1 MQPKLQGARI
11 TTAYTTGG
19 QIRRICME
27 IYHKIDKTV
36 KSTYKQVFL
45 PYKRRFSKNIKT
57 LYEVT
62 VCRYTLIA
70 VYVFFH
76 RFTEN

>member
-45 PYKRRFSKNIKT
+45 PYKRSFSKNINT
-57 LYEVT
+57 
-62 VCRYTLIA
+62 C
-70 VYVFFH
+70 
-76 RFTEN
+76 

>member
-36 KSTYKQVFL
+36 KSTCKQVLL
-45 PYKRRFSKNIKT
+45 PYKRLLSKNIKT
-57 LYEVT
+57 
-62 VCRYTLIA
+62 C
-70 VYVFFH
+70 
-76 RFTEN
+76 